1 MEAPEKEQ
9 LMRTYLIRRLLLFI
23 PTAFGVS
30 VFIFFMLHSIPGDYA
45 TALLLGDARDQSM
58 ATEEDFERIRE
69 QLGLDGSLPVQY
81 GRWLVNIARGDLGIS
96 WQNRLPVVD
105 RMAERVFMSLELG
118 ILSVALAVVMGTTL
132 GVIAAVRRD
141 TWVDYALRSVSMGF
155 QAMPGFW
162 VALMAIVLLVSVFG
176 WIPSIYYEHIW
187 DDPLRNLSVLWLPAL
202 IVGSRSSA
210 EILRMTRSSVLEVL
224 HEDFVRTAHS
234 KGLTARHVLSR
245 HVLRNALLP
254 VTTLAGFEVVFA
266 MSGQIITEQIFGL
279 PGIGRLFIQSV
290 GARDYPVI
298 QGIVMFIAMIVLLAN
313 LVVDLMYAWLD
324 PRIRYT

>member
-1 MEAPEKEQ
+1 
-9 LMRTYLIRRLLLFI
+9 MRTYLTRRLLLFI

-30 VFIFFMLHSIPGDYA
+30 IFIFIMLHTIPGDYA
-45 TALLLGDARDQSM
+45 TSLLLGDARDQSF
-58 ATEEDFERIRE
+58 ATEEDFERVRE
-69 QLGLDGSLPVQY
+69 QLGLNGSLPEQY
-81 GRWLVNIARGDLGIS
+81 ARWLGGFVQGDFGIS
-96 WQNRLPVVD
+96 WNNRVPVIE
-105 RMAERVFMSLELG
+105 RMAERIFLSLELG
-118 ILSVALAVVMGTTL
+118 VLSVGLALVLGVTL

-141 TWVDYALRSVSMGF
+141 TWVDYLLRSVSMGM

-162 VALMAIVLLVSVFG
+162 VALMVIVFLVAVFG
-176 WIPSIYYEHIW
+176 WIPSVYYAHLW
-187 DDPLRNLSVLWLPAL
+187 DDPIRNLSVLWLPAL

-234 KGLTARHVLSR
+234 KGLSGSKVLAG

-266 MSGQIITEQIFGL
+266 MSGQIIIEQIFNL
-279 PGIGRLFIQSV
+279 PGIGKLFIQSV

-298 QGIVMFIAMIVLLAN
+298 QAIVMFIAFVVLLAN
-313 LVVDLMYAWLD
+313 LVVDAMYAWLD

>member
-1 MEAPEKEQ
+1 
-9 LMRTYLIRRLLLFI
+9 MRTYLLRRLLLFI

-30 VFIFFMLHSIPGDYA
+30 IFIFAMLHTIPGDYA
-45 TALLLGDARDQSM
+45 TALILGDARDQAM
-58 ATEEDFERIRE
+58 ATEEDFERVRE
-69 QLGLDGSLPVQY
+69 KLGLTGSLPEQY
-81 GRWLVNIARGDLGIS
+81 GRWLLGIAQGDLGIS
-96 WQNRLPVVD
+96 WSNRLPVVE
-105 RMAERVFMSLELG
+105 RMGSRIFMSLELG
-118 ILSVALAVVMGTTL
+118 ILSVALACIVGTTL
-132 GVIAAVRRD
+132 GVISAVRRD
-141 TWVDYALRSVSMGF
+141 TWIDYVLRSTSMGF

-162 VALMAIVLLVSVFG
+162 VALMCIVLLVKFFG
-176 WIPSIYYEHIW
+176 WIPSVYYEHLW
-187 DDPLRNLSVLWLPAL
+187 DDPIRNLSVLWLPAL

-234 KGLTARHVLSR
+234 KGLSSRKVLAG

-266 MSGQIITEQIFGL
+266 MSGQIIVEQIFGL
-279 PGIGRLFIQSV
+279 PGIGRLFIASI

-313 LVVDLMYAWLD
+313 LVVDVLYAWLD

>member
-1 MEAPEKEQ
+1 
-9 LMRTYLIRRLLLFI
+9 MRTYLIRRLLLFV

-69 QLGLDGSLPVQY
+69 QLGLNGSLPEQY

-96 WQNRLPVVD
+96 WQNRLPVID

-118 ILSVALAVVMGTTL
+118 VLSVALACVMGTTL

-141 TWVDYALRSVSMGF
+141 TWVDYVLRSVSMGF

-176 WIPSIYYEHIW
+176 WIPSIYYEHLW
-187 DDPLRNLSVLWLPAL
+187 VDPLRNLSVLWLPAL

-298 QGIVMFIAMIVLLAN
+298 QGIVMFIAIVVLLAN

>member
-1 MEAPEKEQ
+1 
-9 LMRTYLIRRLLLFI
+9 MRTYLTRRLLLFF

-30 VFIFFMLHSIPGDYA
+30 IFIFIMLHTIPGDYA
-45 TALLLGDARDQSM
+45 TSLLLGDARDQSF
-58 ATEEDFERIRE
+58 ATPEDFARVRE
-69 QLGLDGSLPVQY
+69 QLGLNGSLPVQY
-81 GRWLVNIARGDLGIS
+81 ARWLGNFVQGDFGVS
-96 WQNRLPVVD
+96 WSNRVPVIE
-105 RMAERVFMSLELG
+105 RMAERIFLSFELG
-118 ILSVALAVVMGTTL
+118 ILSVALACLLGVTL

-141 TWVDYALRSVSMGF
+141 TWIDYLLRSVSMGM

-162 VALMAIVLLVSVFG
+162 VALMVIVILVAAFG
-176 WIPSIYYEHIW
+176 WIPSVYYEHLW
-187 DDPLRNLSVLWLPAL
+187 VDPIRNLSVLWLPAL
-202 IVGSRSSA
+202 IIGSRSSA

-234 KGLTARHVLSR
+234 KGLSSGKVLVG

-266 MSGQIITEQIFGL
+266 MSGQIIIEQIFNL
-279 PGIGRLFIQSV
+279 PGIGKLFIQSV

-298 QGIVMFIAMIVLLAN
+298 QAVVMFIALVVLLAN
-313 LVVDLMYAWLD
+313 LVVDAMYAWLD

>member
-1 MEAPEKEQ
+1 
-9 LMRTYLIRRLLLFI
+9 MRSYLIRRLLLFV

-30 VFIFFMLHSIPGDYA
+30 IFIFMMLHSIPGDYA

-58 ATEEDFERIRE
+58 ATEEDFERIRK

-81 GRWLVNIARGDLGIS
+81 GRWLLNIFRGDLGIS
-96 WQNRLPVVD
+96 WQNRLPVVE
-105 RMAERVFMSLELG
+105 RMADRVFMSLELG
-118 ILSVALAVVMGTTL
+118 ILSVALACVMGTTL

-141 TWVDYALRSVSMGF
+141 TWVDYVLRSVSMGF

-162 VALMAIVLLVSVFG
+162 VALMCIVLLVSIFG
-176 WIPSIYYEHIW
+176 WIPSVYYKHIW
-187 DDPLRNLSVLWLPAL
+187 DDPIRNLSVLWLPAL

-224 HEDFVRTAHS
+224 HEDYVRTAHS
-234 KGLTARHVLSR
+234 KGLTAKVVLSR

-298 QGIVMFIAMIVLLAN
+298 QGIVMFIAIVVLLAN

>member
-1 MEAPEKEQ
+1 
-9 LMRTYLIRRLLLFI
+9 MRTYLTRRLLLFV

-30 VFIFFMLHSIPGDYA
+30 IFIFIMLHTIPGDYA
-45 TALLLGDARDQSM
+45 TALLLGDARDQAI
-58 ATEEDFERIRE
+58 ATEADFERVRE
-69 QLGLDGSLPVQY
+69 KLGLNGSLPEQY
-81 GRWLVNIARGDLGIS
+81 GRWAANFIQGDLGIS
-96 WQNRLPVVD
+96 WQNRVPVVD
-105 RMAERVFMSLELG
+105 RMAERIFLSLELG
-118 ILSVALAVVMGTTL
+118 VLAVSLSVVSGVTL

-141 TWVDYALRSVSMGF
+141 TWVDYALRSVSMGL

-162 VALMAIVLLVSVFG
+162 VALMAIVLLILFFG
-176 WIPSIYYEHIW
+176 WIPSVYYEHLW
-187 DDPLRNLSVLWLPAL
+187 VDPVRNLSVLWLPAL
-202 IVGSRSSA
+202 IVGSRGTA

-234 KGLTARHVLSR
+234 KGLSSRRVLSV

-266 MSGQIITEQIFGL
+266 MSGQIITEQIFNL
-279 PGIGRLFIQSV
+279 PGIGKLFIQSV

-298 QGIVMFIAMIVLLAN
+298 QAIVMFIAFVVLLAN
-313 LVVDLMYAWLD
+313 LVVDIMYAWLD